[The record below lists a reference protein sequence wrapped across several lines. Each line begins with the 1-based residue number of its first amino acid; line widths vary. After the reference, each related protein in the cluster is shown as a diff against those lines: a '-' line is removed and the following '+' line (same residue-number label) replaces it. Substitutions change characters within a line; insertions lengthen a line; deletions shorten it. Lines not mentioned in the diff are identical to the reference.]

1 MVMLP
6 PRHISAPAYAKVN
19 LHLWVGPRRD
29 DGFHPIASIFQL
41 IDLADT
47 VSLALRPDPD
57 LTIRCNVL
65 QGVDPEHNTM
75 VTAARLFCE
84 QTGRIGTVDIACE
97 KHIPLQAG
105 LGGGSSD
112 AATVLRLLNDSCGN
126 PLDQQSL
133 LELGARVGSD
143 VPFFLGSS
151 AVAYVQGRG
160 ELLEPLQAR
169 EDLLA
174 LVVMPVGKGVS
185 TARAFADLDALR
197 AQDRLGI
204 TQTPDRAFLAA
215 RYTQKVSEWDF
226 FNNFRPVMG
235 DLAPLYD
242 QLDAL
247 VAQTGD
253 SFGTVSGSGAS
264 YCIVSESRRTIGI
277 IKTKI
282 ERISHYVCLYCIKCL
297 HRGHSGDTVSI

>member
-6 PRHISAPAYAKVN
+6 SRHISAPAYAKVN

-29 DGFHPIASIFQL
+29 DGYHTIASIFQL

-47 VSLALRPDPD
+47 VSLTLHPSPD
-57 LTIRCNVL
+57 LAIRCNPL

-75 VTAARLFCE
+75 VAAARLFCG
-84 QTGRIGTVDIACE
+84 QTGRVGTVDIQCE
-97 KHIPLQAG
+97 KRIPLQAG

-112 AATVLRLLNDSCGN
+112 AATVLRLLNEACGN
-126 PLDQQSL
+126 PLEQKAL
-133 LELGARVGSD
+133 LDLGARVGSD
-143 VPFFLGSS
+143 VPFFLGTS
-151 AVAYVQGRG
+151 AVAYVRGRG

-169 EDLLA
+169 EDLYA
-174 LVVMPVGKGVS
+174 LVVMPVDKGVS
-185 TARAFADLDALR
+185 TGRAFADLDALR
-197 AQDRLGI
+197 EQGQGI
-204 TQTPDRAFLAA
+204 PQTPDGASLAA
-215 RYTQKVSEWDF
+215 RYAGKVSEWDF

-235 DLAPLYD
+235 ELAPLYD

-247 VAQTGD
+247 VAQTVGC
-253 SFGTVSGSGAS
+253 FGTVSGSGAS
-264 YCIVSESRRTIGI
+264 YCIVAESQRTIGI

-297 HRGHSGDTVSI
+297 HRGHSGDTVSL

>member
-6 PRHISAPAYAKVN
+6 SRRLSAPAYAKVN

-29 DGFHPIASIFQL
+29 DGYHPIASIFQL

-47 VSLALRPDPD
+47 VSLAMYPAPVLD
-57 LTIRCNVL
+57 IRCNPL
-65 QGVDPEHNTM
+65 QGVDSEHNTM

-84 QTGRIGTVDIACE
+84 HTGRVGTVDIACE
-97 KHIPLQAG
+97 KRIPLQAG

-112 AATVLRLLNDSCGN
+112 AATVLRLLDEACGN
-126 PLDQQSL
+126 PLGQKAL

-151 AVAYVQGRG
+151 AVAFVQGRG
-160 ELLEPLQAR
+160 ELVEPLRAR
-169 EDLLA
+169 EDLFA
-174 LVVMPVGKGVS
+174 LVVMPVGRGIS

-197 AQDRLGI
+197 GQGYGI
-204 TQTPDRAFLAA
+204 PQTPDGASLAV
-215 RYTQKVSEWDF
+215 RYAEKVSKWDF

-235 DLAPLYD
+235 ELAPLYD

-247 VAQTGD
+247 VAHADGC
-253 SFGTVSGSGAS
+253 FGTVSGSGAS
-264 YCIVSESRRTIGI
+264 YCIVSESQQAIGI

-297 HRGHSGDTVSI
+297 HRGHSGDTVSL